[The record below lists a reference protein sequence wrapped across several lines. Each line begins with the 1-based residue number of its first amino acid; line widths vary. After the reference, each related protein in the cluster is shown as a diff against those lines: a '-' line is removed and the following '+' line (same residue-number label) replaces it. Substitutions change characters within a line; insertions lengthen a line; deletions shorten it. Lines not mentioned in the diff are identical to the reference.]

1 MSVTITVP
9 AAVRTGRGK
18 NENNRVRQSGK
29 LPGVVYGS
37 KKDPIAVSVSPKDIE
52 KIFRGKYG
60 YNTIVELDIDGSQ
73 REPSMIVDWQLDP
86 IRDNIVHI
94 DFKRI
99 DLSKPVSV
107 KVPVNFQG
115 VPFGVKNQG
124 GTIDT
129 VSRSVAI
136 ECLPGDIPEAIDAD
150 VTALKLGQS
159 MRAGDLQLA
168 DGMKLLTRST
178 QVLLLIAGTRA
189 SALAAEKEK
198 EEAAK
203 AEKGKK

>member
-1 MSVTITVP
+1 VSVTITVP
-9 AAVRTGRGK
+9 AVLRTGRGK

-37 KKDPIAVSVSPKDIE
+37 KKDPVAVTVNPKDIE
-52 KIFRGKYG
+52 KIFRSKYG
-60 YNTIVELDIDGSQ
+60 YNTIVELDIDGSL

-86 IRDNIVHI
+86 VRDNIVHV

-99 DLSKPVSV
+99 DMSKPVSV
-107 KVPVNFQG
+107 KVPVNFKG

-150 VTALKLGQS
+150 VTGLRLGQS
-159 MRAGDLQLA
+159 LRAGDLQLA
-168 DGMKLLTRST
+168 EGMRLLTRST

-203 AEKGKK
+203 GGKK